1 MKMSRQ
7 LVEEIVE
14 LSPATDSGEEIVD
27 IDIKMRL

>member
-7 LVEEIVE
+7 LVEEIIE

-27 IDIKMRL
+27 IDMEMGL